1 MNLVEIIGEEMMLIN
16 EIVENA
22 YLESKTIE
30 YKGIIEEGK
39 SKEGKSLEIGW
50 LKTLVAFAN
59 TAGGTMFI
67 GVEDKTHKVVAL
79 DQKTADKVVLMI
91 HRQIRERVEPIID
104 YDISNIVIKDN
115 EKARYVL
122 KVEVKANKNLPVA
135 LHDYGMLGIYVRNF
149 GRTDLAT
156 QEQIRDLVLMSDNT
170 PYDTIFGEVDFSQN
184 DFLTLIKTAMQRG
197 TEVNEKLLIS
207 KGIISDQKKLSR
219 GALLFRDSCDDLR
232 TKIVM
237 TVWPGITKGGNII
250 NATEEYTGNL
260 LDGIV
265 KVLTFVRNHS
275 VNGYK
280 KEAESRIEY
289 FSFPSRSVTEGIVNA
304 IGQRNYYIQGSQ
316 IEVNIFKDR
325 LEITSPGSLLGVRE
339 LHEEKNISSIIP
351 RRRNDVICAI
361 LEICKYMESRGSGF
375 DKIESDYAAYGENF
389 RPYVS
394 ADATSFTLTL
404 PDLTRTEG
412 VISQSDDAPNV
423 YTEVTLEGKND
434 LKILSFCYAK
444 ARTVREIAEYLEVTP
459 STYFRSKVL
468 ARLIS
473 IGLLKELKNGKQM
486 RLIADKEQVFL
497 K

>member
-1 MNLVEIIGEEMMLIN
+1 MLIS
-16 EIVENA
+16 EIVEEA
-22 YLESKTIE
+22 YLESKIIE

-39 SKEGKSLEIGW
+39 SKEGKILEIGW
-50 LKTLVAFAN
+50 LKTLVAYAN

-67 GVEDKTHKVVAL
+67 GVDDKTHEVVAL
-79 DQKTADKVVLMI
+79 DQKAADKVVLMI

-104 YDISNIVIKDN
+104 YDISSIVIKED
-115 EKARYVL
+115 ESPRYVL
-122 KVEVKANKNLPVA
+122 KVEVKTNKNLPVA
-135 LHDYGMLGIYVRNF
+135 LHDHGMLGIYVRNF

-170 PYDTIFGEVDFSQN
+170 PYDTIFGEADYN
-184 DFLTLIKTAMQRG
+184 RDNFLTLVKTAAQRG
-197 TEVNEKLLIS
+197 TEINEKLLIS
-207 KGIISDQKKLSR
+207 KGIISGEKKLSR
-219 GALLFRDSCDDLR
+219 GALLFSDSCDDLR

-237 TVWPGITKGGNII
+237 TVWPGISKGGDII

-260 LDGIV
+260 LDGIE

-275 VNGYK
+275 INGYK

-304 IGQRNYYIQGSQ
+304 IGHRNYYIQGSQ

-351 RRRNDVICAI
+351 RRRNDVICSI
-361 LEICKYMESRGSGF
+361 LEICRYMESRGSGF
-375 DKIESDYAAYGENF
+375 DKIESDYASYGEKF

-394 ADATSFTLTL
+394 ADASSFTLTL
-404 PDLTRTEG
+404 PDLTRTGG
-412 VISQSDDAPNV
+412 VVSQSDDAPDV
-423 YTEVTLEGKND
+423 YTEVALEGKND
-434 LKILSFCYAK
+434 LKILSFCYVN
-444 ARTVREIAEYLEVTP
+444 ARTIREIAEHLEVTP
-459 STYFRSKVL
+459 STYFRSNVI
-468 ARLIS
+468 ARLTDT
-473 IGLLKELKNGKQM
+473 GLLKELKNGKQK
-486 RLIADKEQVFL
+486 RLITNKEQVFL